1 MPSQNHSE
9 RDPVYCTKR
18 MIGDERIAFCLVG
31 NILQTFDNDLDIK
44 IVKTVSTEFNSCIS
58 FLQKAVYKR
67 LMYQLLEETEHKTRY
82 ISGFLAR
89 TTADNSIQIN
99 SLYC

>member
-44 IVKTVSTEFNSCIS
+44 IVKTVYRI
-58 FLQKAVYKR
+58 
-67 LMYQLLEETEHKTRY
+67 QLLY
-82 ISGFLAR
+82 ILSQESRL
-89 TTADNSIQIN
+89 
-99 SLYC
+99 